1 MPIRGGDP
9 VPVIDLH
16 HFAVA
21 AAPAGDR
28 NGAAGGGA
36 DRIADVAAEIDAGVH
51 RRFMDKGIGANAEW
65 RTFVDVPRHRLAHR
79 PPLQLPPPCP
89 GVRPG
94 YLDTEGP

>member
-1 MPIRGGDP
+1 MPIAGGSA
-9 VPVIDLH
+9 VAVIELH

-65 RTFVDVPRHRLAHR
+65 RTFVDVAGHRLAPRRLRHWVA
-79 PPLQLPPPCP
+79 QVP
-89 GVRPG
+89 GAG
-94 YLDTEGP
+94 AGDAYAQ